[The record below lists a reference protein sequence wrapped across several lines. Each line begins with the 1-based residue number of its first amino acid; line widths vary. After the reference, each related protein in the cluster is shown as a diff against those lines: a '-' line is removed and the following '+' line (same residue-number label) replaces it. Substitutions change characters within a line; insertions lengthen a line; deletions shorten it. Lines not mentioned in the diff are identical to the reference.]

1 MTMRSDVIRQG
12 VERAPHR
19 SLLKALGLTDK
30 EISQP
35 LVGVVNSF
43 NEIIPGHIHL
53 DKVCEAAKAGVRM
66 GGGTPIEFGVI
77 GVCDGIAMNH
87 IGMKYSL
94 ASRELI
100 ADSIEV
106 MAEAHPFDAMV
117 FIPNC
122 DKIIPGML
130 MAAARLNLPSIVI
143 SGGPMLAGTLRG
155 EKVDL
160 ISVFEGVGKLKAKK
174 MTEQELAELEN
185 AACVGC
191 GSCAGLF
198 TANSMN
204 CLSEVLG
211 LALPGNGSIPA
222 PHAARI
228 RLAKDSGLSLMD
240 LFKKDIRPKQILK
253 KEAFTNALAAD
264 MALGCSTNTVLHLT
278 AIAHEAGI
286 SIDLRTVNGISQK
299 ARNLCQI
306 SPMGKHF
313 MEDFHDAGGVS
324 AVIKELTKIKL
335 IDTSM
340 LTVTGKTIGENVKGA
355 RIRNPEVIRPID
367 KPYHPTGGIAIL
379 WGNLAPDGAVVKQSA
394 VPKEMLRHRGPA
406 RVFENEPDA
415 AKAIFAGKIK
425 PGDVIVIRYEGP
437 KGGPGMQEMLTCT
450 AAVAGM
456 GLGATVALI
465 TDGRF
470 SGGTRGC
477 AIGHISPEAMEK
489 GPIAILRDGDT
500 IEIDIPGHSLNAK
513 LSEREIRSRF
523 NKWKPPRPRITHGY
537 LARYAAMV
545 TSAST
550 GAVFKEPETSR

>member
-1 MTMRSDVIRQG
+1 MRSDMMKKG
-12 VERAPHR
+12 VERTPHR
-19 SLLKALGLTDK
+19 ALLKALGLTDK
-30 EISQP
+30 EIYQP
-35 LVGVVNSF
+35 LVGIVNSF

-53 DKVCEAAKAGVRM
+53 DKICAAAKAGVRM
-66 GGGTPIEFGVI
+66 GGGTPIEFSVI

-106 MAEAHPFDAMV
+106 MAQAHPFDALV

-130 MAAARLNLPSIVI
+130 MAAARLNLPSIVV

-160 ISVFEGVGKLKAKK
+160 ITVFEGIGKLKANK
-174 MTEQELAELEN
+174 MTKRELAELEDV
-185 AACVGC
+185 ACVGC

-204 CLSEVLG
+204 CMSEVLG
-211 LALPGNGSIPA
+211 MALPGNGTIPA

-228 RLAKDSGLSLMD
+228 RLAKEAGLAVMEL
-240 LFKKDIRPKQILK
+240 LKKDIRPKQILK
-253 KEAFTNALAAD
+253 KAAFTNALAAD
-264 MALGCSTNTVLHLT
+264 MALGCSTNTILHLT
-278 AIAHEAGI
+278 AIAHEVGI
-286 SIDLRTVNGISQK
+286 MIDLRAINNISQK
-299 ARNLCQI
+299 VRNLCQI
-306 SPMGKHF
+306 SPAGKYF

-324 AVIKELTKIKL
+324 AIVKELTRLKVIE
-335 IDTSM
+335 TSM
-340 LTVTGKTIGENVKGA
+340 LTVTGKTIGENIKTA
-355 RIRNPEVIRPID
+355 RISNSEVIRPID

-394 VPKEMLRHRGPA
+394 VPQEMLRHRGPA
-406 RVFENEPDA
+406 RVFESEPEA
-415 AKAIFAGKIK
+415 AKAIFAGKIR

-456 GLGATVALI
+456 GLDKTVGLI

-470 SGGTRGC
+470 SGGTRGA
-477 AIGHISPEAMEK
+477 AIGHISPEAMEG
-489 GPIAILRDGDT
+489 GPIAILKDGDV
-500 IEIDIPGHSLNAK
+500 IEIDIPNHKLNVK
-513 LSEREIRSRF
+513 LSEREIRSRLS
-523 NKWKPPRPRITHGY
+523 KWRPPKPKITHGY
-537 LARYAAMV
+537 LARYASMV

-550 GAVFKEPETSR
+550 GAVFKRPEPCVK